1 MNCYCRYMR
10 LILQVS
16 WQFFEV
22 FVNHHN
28 QEKLS
33 KEETRKSKENKF
45 VDKYSTITNTA
56 IFNISL
62 ILPRVQKVV
71 LGLGTKYIPYPE
83 SNFRDRILKMTDS
96 ISAFYHIKI
105 LV

>member
-1 MNCYCRYMR
+1 MI

-28 QEKLS
+28 QGKLS